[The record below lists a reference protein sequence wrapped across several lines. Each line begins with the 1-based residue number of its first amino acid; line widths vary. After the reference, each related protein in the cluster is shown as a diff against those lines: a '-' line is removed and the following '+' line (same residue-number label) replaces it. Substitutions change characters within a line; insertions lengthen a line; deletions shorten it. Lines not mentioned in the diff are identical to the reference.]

1 MARNM
6 IIERKVDMKIKV
18 LDIVSD
24 VHNEGYIDNT
34 LAYFL
39 NEIEEKTGRTFEH
52 VKPEDFEGDGFH
64 FIFIKS
70 GGTEGVFKELYQKLK
85 PPFIL
90 LTSGM
95 HNSLAASMEI
105 ASFLRDKE
113 QQVEII
119 HGNNSYIARRIDEML
134 RIMSV
139 KKRLQSMRLGV
150 IGKPS
155 DWLIAS
161 DVDYKI
167 IKDSLGMTLVDI
179 GIDEL
184 IGSIGDSEKVPDEA
198 FKEIRGKSFDSE
210 VTDGALAIYS
220 GLKTIIKR
228 YDLDGFTLRC
238 FDLLDPLGNTGC
250 LALSILNDEGIP
262 AGCEGDIPALIS
274 MTLLSCLTDEPVF
287 VANPSRIDVNNNEM
301 VLAHCTV
308 PMSITEGYE
317 LETHF
322 ESGIGIGIRGKIPKS
337 DITIFKLSRNADR
350 YFVSKGEVLK
360 NLRDPNLCRTQIH
373 VKLEEDVNYFLT
385 APLGNHHLVCMGDHV
400 DLVNTFFQ
408 WL

>member
-1 MARNM
+1 
-6 IIERKVDMKIKV
+6 MKIKV

-34 LAYFL
+34 LVDFL
-39 NEIEEKTGRTFEH
+39 GEIEEKTGKTFEH
-52 VKPEDFEGDGFH
+52 VKPADFEGEGFH

-70 GGTEGVFKELYQKLK
+70 GGTEGVFRELYPMLK
-85 PPFIL
+85 PPFVL

-113 QQVEII
+113 QPVEII
-119 HGNNSYIARRIDEML
+119 HGDVSYIARRLENML
-134 RIMSV
+134 KIMAAV
-139 KKRLQSMRLGV
+139 EKLGKMRLGV
-150 IGKPS
+150 VGKPS

-161 DVDYKI
+161 DVDYGE
-167 IKDSLGMTLVDI
+167 IKDALGITLVDI

-184 IGSIGDSEKVPDEA
+184 LESIGKAERLPADA
-198 FKEIRGKSFDSE
+198 YAEIREKSFDRN
-210 VTDGALAIYS
+210 VTEGALAIYS
-220 GLKTIIKR
+220 GLKDIVEK

-250 LALSILNDEGIP
+250 LALSLFNDEGVP
-262 AGCEGDIPALIS
+262 AGCEGDIPALVS
-274 MTLLSCLTDEPVF
+274 MAILKCLVGQPSF
-287 VANPSRIDVNNNEM
+287 VANPSRIDADKNEM

-308 PMSITEGYE
+308 PMTITEGYE

-322 ESGIGIGIRGKIPKS
+322 ESGIGIGIRGKIPEK
-337 DITIFKLSRNADR
+337 DVTVFKLSRKADR
-350 YFVSKGEVLK
+350 YFVSKGNVLK

-373 VKLEEDVNYFLT
+373 VRLDEDVNYFLT
-385 APLGNHHLVCMGDHV
+385 APLGNHHLVCMGNHV
-400 DLVNTFFQ
+400 EVINDFFQ

>member
-1 MARNM
+1 
-6 IIERKVDMKIKV
+6 
-18 LDIVSD
+18 DIVSD

-34 LAYFL
+34 LVDFL
-39 NEIEEKTGRTFEH
+39 GEIEEKTGSAFEH
-52 VKPEDFEGDGFH
+52 VKPADFGGKGFH

-70 GGTEGVFKELYQKLK
+70 GGTEGVFREMYPKLK
-85 PPFIL
+85 PPFVL

-105 ASFLRDKE
+105 ASFLRDND
-113 QQVEII
+113 QSVEII
-119 HGNNSYIARRIDEML
+119 HGDASYISKRMGNMMK
-134 RIMSV
+134 IMSAV
-139 KKRLQSMRLGV
+139 EKLGKMRLGV

-161 DVDYKI
+161 DVDYGEM
-167 IKDSLGMTLVDI
+167 KDALGITLIDI

-184 IGSIGDSEKVPDEA
+184 LESIENAERLPEEA
-198 FKEIRGKSFDSE
+198 YGEIRKKSFDKN

-220 GLKTIIKR
+220 GLKSIVEK

-250 LALSILNDEGIP
+250 LALSLFNDDGVP
-262 AGCEGDIPALIS
+262 AGCEGDIPALVS
-274 MTLLSCLTDEPVF
+274 MAILKCLVDQPSF
-287 VANPSRIDVNNNEM
+287 VANPSRIDAGKNEM

-308 PMSITEGYE
+308 PMSITEGFE

-322 ESGIGIGIRGKIPKS
+322 ESGIGIGIRGRIPEK
-337 DITIFKLSRNADR
+337 DVTVFKLSRKADR

-385 APLGNHHLVCMGDHV
+385 DPLGNHHLVCMGDHV
-400 DLVNTFFQ
+400 DLINDFFQ

>member
-1 MARNM
+1 MKH

-24 VHNEGYIDNT
+24 VHNEGYIDTT
-34 LAYFL
+34 LVDFL
-39 NEIEEKTGRTFEH
+39 SEIEEKTGRVFEH
-52 VKPEDFEGDGFH
+52 VNPANFESENFH

-70 GGTEGVFKELYQKLK
+70 GGTEGVFKEIYKKLN
-85 PPFIL
+85 PPFVL

-105 ASFLRDKE
+105 ASFLRDE
-113 QQVEII
+113 NQQVEII
-119 HGNNSYIARRIDEML
+119 HGDVSYISRRIEEIL
-134 RIMSV
+134 RIMDV
-139 KKRLQSMRLGV
+139 KEKLGNVRLGV

-161 DVDYKI
+161 EVDYRE
-167 IKDSLGMTLVDI
+167 IKDALGITLVDI

-184 IGSIGDSEKVPDEA
+184 IGSIGDSEKISAEE
-198 FKEIRGKSFDSE
+198 FKEIREKSFNGQ

-220 GLKTIIKR
+220 GLKTIINR
-228 YDLDGFTLRC
+228 YELDGFTLRC
-238 FDLLDPLGNTGC
+238 FDLLEPLGNTGC

-274 MTLLSCLTDEPVF
+274 MTLLNYLTDEPVF
-287 VANPSRIDVNNNEM
+287 VANPSRIDVDKNEM

-322 ESGIGIGIRGKIPKS
+322 ESGIGIGIRGKIPES
-337 DITIFKLSRNADR
+337 DVTIFKLSRNADR
-350 YFVSKGEVLK
+350 YFVSKGKVLK
-360 NLRDPNLCRTQIH
+360 NLREENLCRTQIH
-373 VKLEEDVNYFLT
+373 VRLDEDVNYFLT
-385 APLGNHHLVCMGDHV
+385 GPLGNHHLVCMGDHV
-400 DLVNTFFQ
+400 DLVNAFFQ
-408 WL
+408 WM

>member
-1 MARNM
+1 
-6 IIERKVDMKIKV
+6 MKIKV

-34 LAYFL
+34 LVDFL
-39 NEIEEKTGRTFEH
+39 GEIEEKTGREFEH
-52 VKPEDFEGDGFH
+52 VKPLDFDGEGFH

-70 GGTEGVFKELYQKLK
+70 GGTEGVFRQLYPRLK
-85 PPFIL
+85 PPFVL

-113 QQVEII
+113 QGVEII
-119 HGNNSYIARRIDEML
+119 HGDVSYIARRMENIFK
-134 RIMSV
+134 IMSATE
-139 KKRLQSMRLGV
+139 KLGNMRLGV
-150 IGKPS
+150 VGKPS

-161 DVDYKI
+161 DVDYGQ
-167 IKDSLGMTLVDI
+167 IKDALGITLVDI

-184 IGSIGDSEKVPDEA
+184 LENIEKADSFADDA
-198 FKEIRGKSFDSE
+198 YADIRKKSFDKNI
-210 VTDGALAIYS
+210 TDGALAIYS
-220 GLKTIIKR
+220 GLKFIVEK
-228 YDLDGFTLRC
+228 YNLDGFTLRC
-238 FDLLDPLGNTGC
+238 FDLLDPLENTGC
-250 LALSILNDEGIP
+250 LALSLFNDEGVP
-262 AGCEGDIPALIS
+262 AGCEGDIPALLS
-274 MTLLSCLTDEPVF
+274 MAILKCLVDQPSF
-287 VANPSRIDVNNNEM
+287 VANPSRIDADKNEM

-322 ESGIGIGIRGKIPKS
+322 ESGIGIGIRGKIPEK
-337 DITIFKLSRNADR
+337 DVTVFKLSRKADR
-350 YFVSKGEVLK
+350 YFVSRGEVLK

-400 DLVNTFFQ
+400 DLINDFFQ